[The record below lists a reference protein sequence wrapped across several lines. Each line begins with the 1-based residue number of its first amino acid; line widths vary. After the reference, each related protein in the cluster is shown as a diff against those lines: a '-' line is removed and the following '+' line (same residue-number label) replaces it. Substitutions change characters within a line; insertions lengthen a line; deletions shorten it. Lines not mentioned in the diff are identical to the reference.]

1 MDNED
6 KNFVMY
12 PASSVDTALSLLK
25 NISGIQLL
33 AGATLENKIKSDFFS
48 VLSIAEMTAIDK
60 KERYI
65 DVGAAVSLSALL
77 DLGEGRIPSVL
88 YEAIKTIGTPF
99 TRNLATIGGNICA
112 SSEKF
117 KYTLYAPLLALDARL
132 EIRTPS
138 ELPHNILLS
147 RLTVFPEK
155 FLLSKIRIPLE
166 DWNVSIFRRVGREGI
181 LDEKSASFT
190 FLAKME
196 KDVISK
202 IAIAFAGSICFRNKE
217 LENTMQGLKL
227 PLSDR
232 QIEDLSRK
240 SAEILASAESKN
252 SYVLPSILKSQYL
265 NLIRYSLEQLS

>member
-6 KNFVMY
+6 RNFVMY

-25 NISGIQLL
+25 NISDIQLL

>member
-1 MDNED
+1 MKSEENT
-6 KNFVMY
+6 FVMY
-12 PASSVDTALSLLK
+12 PANSIDTALSLLK

-33 AGATLENKIKSDFFS
+33 AGATLDKHIKSDFFS
-48 VLSIAEMTAIDK
+48 VSSIPEMLSIDR

-65 DVGAAVSLSALL
+65 DVGAAVSLGSLL
-77 DLGEGRIPSVL
+77 DLGESRIPSVL
-88 YEAIKTIGTPF
+88 FEAIKTIGSPF
-99 TRNLATIGGNICA
+99 SRNLATIGGNICA
-112 SSEKF
+112 SNAGF

-138 ELPHNILLS
+138 ELPHNIPLS

-155 FLLSKIRIPLE
+155 FLLTKIRIPLE
-166 DWNVSIFRRVGREGI
+166 DWNVSIFRRVGSEGV
-181 LDEKSASFT
+181 LNEKSASFT

-202 IAIAFAGSICFRNKE
+202 IAIAFAGVVCFRNKE
-217 LENTMQGLKL
+217 LENIMQGLRL

-240 SAEILASAESKN
+240 TNEILSSFEQKSFI
-252 SYVLPSILKSQYL
+252 LPPMLKSQYL
-265 NLIRYSLEQLS
+265 NLMRYSFEQLS